1 MSQGTNTMHGWKN
14 ITPCRLALSL
24 FALLAVSA
32 AAFGQDT
39 KTPQEDGTQ
48 AAVIEKEIKPN
59 IILLPVIYY
68 TPETK
73 LALGAGGVI
82 NYRLGNDKK
91 NTRPSSLWL
100 MAVYTTHNQI
110 QLSLKPEIY
119 LTKNR
124 YILGASLKYE
134 RFPREFYGIGDSVE
148 GASESYTPENFG
160 LHLSVKKNIFKSLYA
175 GIQYHVEKT
184 TIQKVVTGGLL
195 DTGDYVGRE
204 GGVLSGL
211 GFSINWDTRDNIFFP
226 RGGWYIQS
234 SADFYNRAF
243 GSDYHYS
250 ATSLDIRKYIPV
262 LKKDVVALQL
272 CMRDMDGDVPFYELA
287 MLGGSTM
294 MRGNYNGK
302 FRDKALL
309 AVQAEFRMPVWN
321 RISAAVFSGLGNV
334 GPTLRDISLARLK
347 HSFGGG
353 LRIRLDQKEG
363 TNIRLDYAWGNHST
377 GLYMTVQ
384 EAF

>member
-1 MSQGTNTMHGWKN
+1 MDMTHGRKK
-14 ITPCRLALSL
+14 TPLRHFCLFLAAMVAAS
-24 FALLAVSA
+24 AL
-32 AAFGQDT
+32 AFGQDN
-39 KTPQEDGTQ
+39 PAQDEGQ
-48 AAVIEKEIKPN
+48 APIVEKKIKPN
-59 IILLPVIYY
+59 IVILPVIYY
-68 TPETK
+68 TPETR

-82 NYRLGNDKK
+82 NYRFGNDKK
-91 NTRPSSLWL
+91 HTRPSSLWL
-100 MAVYTTHNQI
+100 LGVYTFKNQL
-110 QLSLKPEIY
+110 QLSLKPEVY
-119 LTKNR
+119 LTKNA

-134 RFPREFYGIGDSVE
+134 RYPRDFYGIGDSV
-148 GASESYTPENFG
+148 GGGGESYTPESFG
-160 LHLSVKKNIFKSLYA
+160 LHLSVKKNFFKSLYA
-175 GIQYHVEKT
+175 GLQYHVEKT
-184 TIQKVVTGGLL
+184 TIQRVVTGGLL

-226 RGGWYIQS
+226 RHGWYIQT

-250 ATSLDIRKYIPV
+250 ATSLDIRTYLPV
-262 LKKDVVALQL
+262 LAKSVVALQL

-287 MLGGSTM
+287 MLGGATM

-309 AVQAEFRMPVWN
+309 AVQSEFRVPVWKLF
-321 RISAAVFSGLGNV
+321 SAVAFTGLGNV
-334 GPTLRDISLARLK
+334 GPTLRDIRLRHLK
-347 HSFGGG
+347 HSFGAG
-353 LRIRLDQKEG
+353 LRIRLDKKEG
-363 TNIRLDYAWGNHST
+363 TNIRIDYAWGNHST